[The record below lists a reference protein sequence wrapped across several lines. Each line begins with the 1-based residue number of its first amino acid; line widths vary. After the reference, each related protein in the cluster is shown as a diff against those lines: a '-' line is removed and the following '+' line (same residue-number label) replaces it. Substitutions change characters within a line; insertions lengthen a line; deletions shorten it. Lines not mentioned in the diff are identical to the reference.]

1 MHAVTAAPPCVQ
13 VLLVMLRGKKRFRVA
28 GQALGSSIAIDH
40 VLRPG
45 DAIYIPAGCFHS
57 GAARYKRRT
66 ASSSPSP
73 GPSPSRGPVR
83 PRRLRRRVGR
93 IDTTQPRAAA
103 CRCRRGGRSDRRR
116 QPMER
121 GAAAWSKRPRPAVPE
136 FGTSWR
142 LWQLWAARLTPMGG
156 VDKASRGREA
166 TASDARVPPP

>member
-57 GAARYKRRT
+57 GAARYKRHT

-93 IDTTQPRAAA
+93 IDATQPRAAA
-103 CRCRRGGRSDRRR
+103 CRRRRGGRSDRRR

-121 GAAAWSKRPRPAVPE
+121 GAAVCSNAPGRLSPSLAPHGASGSSGRRDSLP
-136 FGTSWR
+136 WR
-142 LWQLWAARLTPMGG
+142 
-156 VDKASRGREA
+156 E
-166 TASDARVPPP
+166 